1 MGYLETATQAL
12 TTNHFCLHYLTK
24 ELKLFYNQLMGSQI
38 KFGQNI
44 RIARN
49 KTGFTQKQIADRAG
63 VHVNYYA
70 RIERGE
76 ENPSYEAL
84 EKIIKALG
92 VKSSE
97 VLPF

>member
-1 MGYLETATQAL
+1 
-12 TTNHFCLHYLTK
+12 
-24 ELKLFYNQLMGSQI
+24 MGSQI
-38 KFGQNI
+38 KFGKNI
-44 RIARN
+44 RIARS
-49 KTGFTQKQIADRAG
+49 KIGLTQKQVANKAKM
-63 VHVNYYA
+63 HVNYYA

-84 EKIIKALG
+84 EKIIKALE